1 MRLAS
6 SAPFLRRTHVR
17 STAVPLT
24 HGRSTVVRLALAV
37 LMVISLQVALAQVS
51 VPTFGTR
58 GGVPAEVVNTFMAV
72 FREQVSRTTGIEVR
86 NGELI
91 TAGIAGS
98 LEPEFAVLIAELD
111 NARYAISGEIAAAA
125 NIGGEPFAVNLI
137 VVDSER
143 GRSTDLITLPL
154 DPTNPLPTA
163 MDLAA
168 AVAVFTNAAVDLP
181 MGDAALFVSSEPA
194 DAQVFVDGISIGR
207 TSQLDVAML
216 APGRYRLEVRKE
228 GFLPDTRM
236 VVVRSKDTT
245 FVHVVLTAISGGS
258 IQVSSTPMATVFL
271 DGVPSGTTPVAL
283 SALPGTHQVVV
294 RRDGFEDETFEVLV
308 RNYLVTRIE
317 ASLKP
322 AISPL
327 VYWAERREVLI
338 YIDGEFYPG
347 SYAPDLKPG
356 LRNFELVGPQG
367 TRTFLRAVPDS
378 GVFELDL
385 TTGELIRHSD

>member
-1 MRLAS
+1 MGLSLAW
-6 SAPFLRRTHVR
+6 
-17 STAVPLT
+17 
-24 HGRSTVVRLALAV
+24 
-37 LMVISLQVALAQVS
+37 AQVS

-58 GGVPAEVVNTFMAV
+58 GGVPPEVVNTFMAV
-72 FREQVSRTTGIEVR
+72 FREQVSRTTGVEVR

-111 NARYAISGEIAAAA
+111 NARYAISGEIAAAM
-125 NIGGEPFAVNLI
+125 NVGGEPYAVNLI
-137 VVDSER
+137 VVDAER
-143 GRSTDLITLPL
+143 DRSTDLITVPL
-154 DPTNPLPTA
+154 DPTNPLPA
-163 MDLAA
+163 AIDLAA
-168 AVAVFTNAAVDLP
+168 AVALFTNAAVDLP
-181 MGDAALFVSSEPA
+181 RGDAALFVSSEPG

-236 VVVRSKDTT
+236 VVVRPGDTA

-258 IQVSSTPMATVFL
+258 IQVASTPRATVLL
-271 DGVPSGTTPVAL
+271 DGVPSGSTPVAL

-308 RNYLVTRIE
+308 RNYLVTRID
-317 ASLKP
+317 ATLKP
-322 AISPL
+322 AENPL

-347 SYAPDLKPG
+347 TYAQGLKPG
-356 LRNFELVGPQG
+356 LRSFELVGPQG

-385 TTGELIRHSD
+385 ATGELVKQEQY